1 MNASIRPSGGAVT
14 QFPMMP
20 EKITLGADAKFM
32 TYSIISLGDV
42 KIPRGQGIKEISWSG
57 IFPGKARKNY
67 PFVSSWVDPNTLIKR
82 MEQYRDNGTIC
93 KLLVT
98 GTCINYSVYISSFK
112 GKYSGGLG
120 DFYYDI
126 KFIIAREIKIYT
138 TKELKI
144 GTSSKTQR
152 PAAVGLAVLSG
163 PITRL
168 IFPGTNGVGGQLLIL
183 GGITIILN
191 GNSNITNGV
200 LQGIGKPKLPM
211 IHAAIALVA
220 DVIAM
225 ALLLVLTN
233 LGVYTIVIAQIVY
246 AVVMCLLNDRSIK
259 KYMGYKNPWRSAY
272 LSPFLAS
279 IPMGVVAGVVYYG
292 LYALIHSNVI
302 CLGISVILA
311 AVVYFIVYL
320 FVSKPGEEELGMMPG
335 GRYMKK
341 LARMMKII

>member
-1 MNASIRPSGGAVT
+1 M
-14 QFPMMP
+14 
-20 EKITLGADAKFM
+20 
-32 TYSIISLGDV
+32 Y
-42 KIPRGQGIKEISWSG
+42 SG
-57 IFPGKARKNY
+57 IMDIKGAAKNVIQTLY
-67 PFVSSWVDPNTLIKR
+67 SEYGYYMTLINIPLTLASTAPTSMIPEVSAHYAMHDIEGANMKTDR
-82 MEQYRDNGTIC
+82 ATW
-93 KLLVT
+93 
-98 GTCINYSVYISSFK
+98 ISMLIS
-112 GKYSGGLG
+112 
-120 DFYYDI
+120 I
-126 KFIIAREIKIYT
+126 
-138 TKELKI
+138 
-144 GTSSKTQR
+144 

-225 ALLLVLTN
+225 ALLLVFTN

-311 AVVYFIVYL
+311 ATVYFIVYL
-320 FVSKPGEEELGMMPG
+320 FVSKPSEEDLGMMPG

>member
-1 MNASIRPSGGAVT
+1 MIPEVSAHYAMHDIEGANMKTDRATWISMLISI
-14 QFPMMP
+14 
-20 EKITLGADAKFM
+20 
-32 TYSIISLGDV
+32 
-42 KIPRGQGIKEISWSG
+42 
-57 IFPGKARKNY
+57 
-67 PFVSSWVDPNTLIKR
+67 
-82 MEQYRDNGTIC
+82 
-93 KLLVT
+93 
-98 GTCINYSVYISSFK
+98 
-112 GKYSGGLG
+112 
-120 DFYYDI
+120 
-126 KFIIAREIKIYT
+126 
-138 TKELKI
+138 
-144 GTSSKTQR
+144 

-168 IFPGTNGVGGQLLIL
+168 IFPGTNGVVGQ
-183 GGITIILN
+183 LN

-225 ALLLVLTN
+225 ALLLVFTN
-233 LGVYTIVIAQIVY
+233 LGVFTIVIAQIVY

>member
-1 MNASIRPSGGAVT
+1 MFINIYNILIRFLYPLAIRPYINKRKEHGK
-14 QFPMMP
+14 
-20 EKITLGADAKFM
+20 E
-32 TYSIISLGDV
+32 DV
-42 KIPRGQGIKEISWSG
+42 KRFNE
-57 IFPGKARKNY
+57 R
-67 PFVSSWVDPNTLIKR
+67 
-82 MEQYRDNGTIC
+82 
-93 KLLVT
+93 
-98 GTCINYSVYISSFK
+98 
-112 GKYSGGLG
+112 
-120 DFYYDI
+120 
-126 KFIIAREIKIYT
+126 
-138 TKELKI
+138 
-144 GTSSKTQR
+144 
-152 PAAVGLAVLSG
+152 
-163 PITRL
+163 
-168 IFPGTNGVGGQLLIL
+168 
-183 GGITIILN
+183 
-191 GNSNITNGV
+191 
-200 LQGIGKPKLPM
+200 IGKPKLPM

-225 ALLLVLTN
+225 ALLLVFTN

-311 AVVYFIVYL
+311 AGVYFIVYL